1 MTISEKLV
9 SELNKNKDASY
20 LVLNV
25 ALILVLL
32 LFMIVLIIVMCQ
44 REYKNIEILLS
55 QLYQETVQK
64 YSRYIP
70 EVLHKSRL
78 FSDNGIK
85 HYCAN

>member
-1 MTISEKLV
+1 
-9 SELNKNKDASY
+9 
-20 LVLNV
+20 
-25 ALILVLL
+25 
-32 LFMIVLIIVMCQ
+32 MIVLIIVMCQ

-70 EVLHKSRL
+70 EVLNKSRL
-78 FSDNGIK
+78 LLDNGIK